1 MDRFTDKLR
10 SIKNENDLYK
20 IKLSYNENDLI
31 KLLSIVSY
39 NINNENNTIK
49 FIYDH
54 LKLLIKRKLILIRNP
69 SLYEIEPEIWVNNN
83 LSTYS
88 NKLLDT
94 INFFRIELP
103 ISFSVDFRS
112 KLEKVKTIGGGT
124 CLLHAI
130 LLGLSPT
137 LQTLSNEN
145 YYIEELGNAYRL
157 FLGSKK
163 SLFDFDDEEIILLNN
178 KGKLNDSKIWADL
191 QKWKLPDLDILI
203 GFKLLDKLGYNLI
216 NIGENL
222 KKEPYIY
229 TSPYNKLN
237 QQFLIIYNRGL
248 HFELIKKKDTLKT
261 IYNKK
266 DLLDLFSMEI
276 LNFEIE

>member
-1 MDRFTDKLR
+1 MDRFIDKLR

-69 SLYEIEPEIWVNNN
+69 SLYEIEPEIWINNFLHRN
-83 LSTYS
+83 PK
-88 NKLLDT
+88 KLLNT

-103 ISFSVDFRS
+103 TSFSVEFRS

-163 SLFDFDDEEIILLNN
+163 SLFNFDEEESKLLNN
-178 KGKLNDSKIWADL
+178 KGILNDSKIWADL

-248 HFELIKKKDTLKT
+248 HFELIIKKNTLKT

-276 LNFEIE
+276 LNFEVD

>member
-1 MDRFTDKLR
+1 MDRFIDKLR

-39 NINNENNTIK
+39 HINNKNNTIK

-54 LKLLIKRKLILIRNP
+54 LKLLIKRKLILISNP
-69 SLYEIEPEIWVNNN
+69 SLYEIEPEIWVNNI
-83 LSTYS
+83 LSKYPK
-88 NKLLDT
+88 KLLDT

-103 ISFSVDFRS
+103 ISFSLDFRS

-137 LQTLSNEN
+137 LQTLNNEN

-163 SLFDFDDEEIILLNN
+163 SLFNFDDEEIMLLNN
-178 KGKLNDSKIWADL
+178 KGILNDSTIWADL

-203 GFKLLDKLGYNLI
+203 GFKLLDKLRYNLI

-222 KKEPYIY
+222 KKKPYIS

-237 QQFLIIYNRGL
+237 QQFIIIYNRGL
-248 HFELIKKKDTLKT
+248 HFELIKKKNTLKT
-261 IYNKK
+261 IYNKT
-266 DLLDLFSMEI
+266 DLLDIFSMEI
-276 LNFEIE
+276 LNFEID